1 MRTVMNRSRVWM
13 RYFMIAMIILVVMS
27 MLLSVFR

>member
-1 MRTVMNRSRVWM
+1 MNRNRVWM
-13 RYFMIAMIILVVMS
+13 RYFMIAMVILVVMS

>member
-1 MRTVMNRSRVWM
+1 MRTVMNRNRVWM
-13 RYFMIAMIILVVMS
+13 RYFMIAMVILVVMS

>member
-1 MRTVMNRSRVWM
+1 MNRSRVWM

>member
-1 MRTVMNRSRVWM
+1 MSLVMNRSRVWM
-13 RYFMIAMIILVVMS
+13 RYFMIFMVILVVLS